1 MSLPTKRRAPIRYFL
16 GAFRVKQCPA
26 SHQAS
31 YLRYERSRF
40 RAGPRKGR
48 IHDGPD
54 YVRAPP
60 RVFARGRMRL
70 CQPCQRS
77 TGCAGDKS
85 ERCWN
90 QNMSQ
95 ADLETLNR
103 QRVPSDSSTAPERD
117 RVAKLAANKRT
128 SIRRCCLFTGRCE
141 RTSLPSRTP
150 ECGPQ
155 FQLGAW
161 CRNKNMPVGTR
172 RLLTGDKTAPQITV
186 SRMPEFHRQKAPP
199 GLPRH
204 QCSTASR
211 TFFAT
216 SNASSGNNSEK
227 RPSTRCSALGSDLS
241 SEILAHALRTA
252 SNS

>member
-1 MSLPTKRRAPIRYFL
+1 MSLPTRRRAPIWYFL
-16 GAFRVKQCPA
+16 GAFWVKQCPA

-31 YLRYERSRF
+31 YLRYEKSRI

-60 RVFARGRMRL
+60 ASSLGGE
-70 CQPCQRS
+70 C
-77 TGCAGDKS
+77 GCANPASVQRAVPGGKS
-85 ERCWN
+85 GRCWN
-90 QNMSQ
+90 QNMIP

-117 RVAKLAANKRT
+117 RVAKLAANKRM

-172 RLLTGDKTAPQITV
+172 RLLTGDKTASQITV
-186 SRMPEFHRQKAPP
+186 SGGSRGFTRI
-199 GLPRH
+199 LRV
-204 QCSTASR
+204 AS
-211 TFFAT
+211 
-216 SNASSGNNSEK
+216 
-227 RPSTRCSALGSDLS
+227 PSCLQ
-241 SEILAHALRTA
+241 
-252 SNS
+252 